1 MRRNNIK
8 SKTDFKKVFKSVLFF
23 KIKFKKVTVQVK
35 KLTIQE
41 KKQQKIFKQSI
52 IKSVNL
58 EINEF

>member
-35 KLTIQE
+35 KLSIQE

-52 IKSVNL
+52 IKSVSLQNKV
-58 EINEF
+58 

>member
-23 KIKFKKVTVQVK
+23 KMKFKKVTVQVK

-52 IKSVNL
+52 IKSVSLQNKV
-58 EINEF
+58 

>member
-23 KIKFKKVTVQVK
+23 KVKFKKSDRSSK
-35 KLTIQE
+35 KIDHSG

-52 IKSVNL
+52 IKSVSLQNKV
-58 EINEF
+58 

>member
-35 KLTIQE
+35 KLNIQE
-41 KKQQKIFKQSI
+41 KNNKKYLNS
-52 IKSVNL
+52 L
-58 EINEF
+58 

>member
-23 KIKFKKVTVQVK
+23 KMKFKKVTVQVK
-35 KLTIQE
+35 KLTNQE

-52 IKSVNL
+52 IKSVSLQNKV
-58 EINEF
+58 

>member
-23 KIKFKKVTVQVK
+23 KMKFKKVTVQVK

>member
-23 KIKFKKVTVQVK
+23 KIKFKKVTVQVN

-41 KKQQKIFKQSI
+41 KKQQKILKQFI
-52 IKSVNL
+52 IKSVSL

>member
-35 KLTIQE
+35 KLSIQE

-52 IKSVNL
+52 IKSVSL
-58 EINEF
+58 QKKV

>member
-52 IKSVNL
+52 IKSVSLQNKV
-58 EINEF
+58 

>member
-1 MRRNNIK
+1 MRRINIK

-23 KIKFKKVTVQVK
+23 KMKFKKVTVQVK

-52 IKSVNL
+52 IKSVSLQNKV
-58 EINEF
+58 

>member
-52 IKSVNL
+52 IKSVSL
-58 EINEF
+58 QKKV

>member
-35 KLTIQE
+35 KIDHSG
-41 KKQQKIFKQSI
+41 KKTTKNI
-52 IKSVNL
+52 
-58 EINEF
+58 